1 MVRYE
6 DLRPGAR
13 IRVTRRVK
21 VGMQKWESVVS
32 GTVIRTER
40 RRNGLHVDRSSDDK
54 AFQDTMARL
63 SMEVVDLPGAE
74 VKKLV
79 EGETALASE
88 LLKEIGKAK

>member
-1 MVRYE
+1 MSTVSMVRYE
-6 DLRPGAR
+6 DLRPGDR

-54 AFQDTMARL
+54 AFQDAILLTKDGMPLEESIL
-63 SMEVVDLPGAE
+63 SMDEYTVIERL
-74 VKKLV
+74 
-79 EGETALASE
+79 
-88 LLKEIGKAK
+88 